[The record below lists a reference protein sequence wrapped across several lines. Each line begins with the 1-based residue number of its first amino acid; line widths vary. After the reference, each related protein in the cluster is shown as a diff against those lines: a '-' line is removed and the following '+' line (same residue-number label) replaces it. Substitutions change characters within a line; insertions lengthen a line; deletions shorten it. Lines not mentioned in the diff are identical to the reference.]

1 MFSKMADVIM
11 KHSKAVIALWLVVLV
26 CALPFGIKSGDV
38 LEYDMNSM
46 SGSSTEAS
54 DGQAIIDEHFSNS
67 IDLSEILVISYSS
80 SEELAAA
87 RPDTDP

>member
-1 MFSKMADVIM
+1 MADVIM

-80 SEELAAA
+80 SE
-87 RPDTDP
+87 